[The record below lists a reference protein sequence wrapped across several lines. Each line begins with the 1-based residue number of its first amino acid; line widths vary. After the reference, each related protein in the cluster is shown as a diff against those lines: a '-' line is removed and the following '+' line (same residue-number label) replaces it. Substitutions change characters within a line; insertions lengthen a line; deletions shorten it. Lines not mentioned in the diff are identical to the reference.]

1 MSEEKKEELSFEEA
15 LKKLEQTVMKMEQ
28 GDLNLDENIKFFE
41 EGNKL
46 VKFCS
51 EQLNKAEKKVEVLLG
66 KSSDGE
72 PVYKDMNKEQDELL

>member
-1 MSEEKKEELSFEEA
+1 MSDEKKELSFEEA
-15 LKKLEQTVMKMEQ
+15 LKNLEQTVMKMEQ

-46 VKFCS
+46 VKFCT

-66 KSSDGE
+66 KNSDGE
-72 PVYKDMNKEQDELL
+72 AVFKETQAEDNDLL

>member
-1 MSEEKKEELSFEEA
+1 MSDEKKELSFEEA
-15 LKKLEQTVMKMEQ
+15 LKNLEQTVMKMEQ

-46 VKFCS
+46 VKFCT

-66 KSSDGE
+66 KNSEGE
-72 PVYKDMNKEQDELL
+72 PVFKDIQNEDNDLL

>member
-1 MSEEKKEELSFEEA
+1 MSEEKKEELSFEDA

-66 KSSDGE
+66 KSSDGQ
-72 PVYKDMNKEQDELL
+72 PVYKDMNEEQDELL

>member
-1 MSEEKKEELSFEEA
+1 MSEEKSEELSFEDA

-28 GDLNLDENIKFFE
+28 GDLNLDQNIKYFE

-46 VKFCS
+46 VKYCT

-66 KSSDGE
+66 KNSGGE
-72 PVYKDMNKEQDELL
+72 PVFKEIHSQDDELL

>member
-1 MSEEKKEELSFEEA
+1 MSEEKKELSFEDA

-28 GDLNLDENIKFFE
+28 GDLNLDENIKYFE

-46 VKFCS
+46 VKLCT

-72 PVYKDMNKEQDELL
+72 PVFKEMNNEENDLL

>member
-1 MSEEKKEELSFEEA
+1 MSEEKKELSFEEA
-15 LKKLEQTVMKMEQ
+15 LKNLEQTVMKMEQ

-46 VKFCS
+46 VKFCT

-66 KSSDGE
+66 KNSEGE
-72 PVYKDMNKEQDELL
+72 PVFKDIQNEDNDLL

>member
-72 PVYKDMNKEQDELL
+72 PVYKDMNEEQDELL

>member
-15 LKKLEQTVMKMEQ
+15 IKKLEQTVMKMEQ

-46 VKFCS
+46 VKFCT

-66 KSSDGE
+66 KNAEGE
-72 PVYKDMNKEQDELL
+72 AVFKEIGEQQEDLL

>member
-1 MSEEKKEELSFEEA
+1 MSEDKKEELSFEEA
-15 LKKLEQTVMKMEQ
+15 LKKLETTVMKMEQ
-28 GDLNLDENIKFFE
+28 GDLSLDENIKFFE

-66 KSSDGE
+66 KNSEGE
-72 PVYKDMNKEQDELL
+72 AVFKNLNEQQDELL

>member
-1 MSEEKKEELSFEEA
+1 MSEEEKELSFEEA

-46 VKFCS
+46 VKLCT
-51 EQLNKAEKKVEVLLG
+51 EQLNKAEKKVEILLG
-66 KSSDGE
+66 KNSSGDPVFKELENNDGE
-72 PVYKDMNKEQDELL
+72 I